1 MSILNQ
7 HQWARLLLFTTVAI
21 VVSIGWSAS
30 RWLGIPAMPG
40 FNASLLLQ
48 PEPLSSLAAAV
59 VLLLVGAIVGGP
71 LLGRVHHEATVFGA
85 AVALSVISLRGGG
98 IRFVLFAGG
107 TPAALAWCAVET
119 LLLGLA
125 LVGIWALSRP
135 LCSRGLLRETLDTP
149 HDNDDREPI
158 DQRLLGTA
166 THVATMAV
174 LLKFALPVQDKP
186 QVIAGVGLSALLASL
201 VAHQFVPTRPG
212 AWYWSS
218 PIVVGIIGY
227 VGAYFGTP
235 SVQPGDPQ
243 GFFAPLA
250 RPLPIDYA
258 SAGVAGALVGYWMR
272 RRKVMVSSRQPD
284 CPAPDASLPSGSHA

>member
-7 HQWARLLLFTTVAI
+7 HQWARLLLIVTV
-21 VVSIGWSAS
+21 VVAVSVAWMAS
-30 RWLGIPAMPG
+30 SSLGVPALPG
-40 FNASLLLQ
+40 FNASLLGQ
-48 PEPLSSLAAAV
+48 PSPIMALIAV
-59 VLLLVGAIVGGP
+59 VAMLSIGVGISGI

-85 AVALSVISLRGGG
+85 AVALSVISLRGGAM
-98 IRFVLFAGG
+98 RYVLYDGG
-107 TPAALAWCAVET
+107 SPGVLLRCAAEM

-125 LVGIWALSRP
+125 MLGVWLASRP
-135 LCSRGLLRETLDTP
+135 LCSRGILRETLELPRDV
-149 HDNDDREPI
+149 DDHEPI

-166 THVATMAV
+166 THVAMMIV
-174 LLKFALPVQDKP
+174 LLKFLLVTQDKP

-218 PIVVGIIGY
+218 PILVGIVGY
-227 VGAYFGTP
+227 VGSYLGTP

-250 RPLPIDYA
+250 RPLPVDYA
-258 SAGVAGALVGYWMR
+258 SAGVAGALLGYWMR
-272 RRKVMVSSRQPD
+272 RRKVMVASRQSD
-284 CPAPDASLPSGSHA
+284 CPAPGASLPSDGHA